1 VQVISPSWLFSALQ
15 VEMGIKHAHGGCA
28 SLLLLLAT
36 FMCNKN
42 KQHTLP
48 YKAME
53 KDQNNKLKKHNLSR
67 TKYLE
72 QK

>member
-1 VQVISPSWLFSALQ
+1 
-15 VEMGIKHAHGGCA
+15 MGMKHAHGGCA

-53 KDQNNKLKKHNLSR
+53 KDQNNK
-67 TKYLE
+67 
-72 QK
+72 